1 MTPTDKRA
9 FKDALDLAHET
20 ARQALPTP
28 AVLGVFWAQLEAYPL
43 DAVLRALS
51 RHVAT
56 SEFAPTPA
64 SILKHLP
71 KMSDGRPEADEAW
84 AIAIRSADERETVV
98 WTQEIA
104 EAWAIASP
112 VFDGDEIGARMAFKA
127 AYARIVDRNR
137 GANLPPQWVVSQ
149 GFDAQRR
156 IEVVEQAVRAG
167 RLQLTHAQAVVP
179 LLASAGDPEPNV
191 DVEANLARLKAIV
204 GGIGSAQARA
214 SAEKSA
220 RAREAA
226 EGLAEAKRAAVDRVA
241 GLLDAAVDQTSR
253 PSLAQWRFCCMCE
266 KQGFREQATCSING
280 ADFCED
286 HRPAPKAPR
295 RASANRGEVR
305 A

>member
-1 MTPTDKRA
+1 MTPNDKQA

-20 ARQALPTP
+20 ARQSLPSP
-28 AVLGVFWAQLEAYPL
+28 AVLRVFWSQLEAYPL

-51 RHVAT
+51 RHVTT

-137 GANLPPQWVVSQ
+137 GANLAPQWVVSQ

-156 IEVVEQAVRAG
+156 IEVVEHAVRAG
-167 RLQLTHAQAVVP
+167 RLQLAHAQAVVP
-179 LLASAGDPEPNV
+179 LLTSESDPAPTV

-204 GGIGSAQARA
+204 SGVGSAQARA

-226 EGLAEAKRAAVDRVA
+226 ADLAEAKRAAVDRVA
-241 GLLDAAVDQTSR
+241 PLLAADAHAVGA
-253 PSLAQWRFCCMCE
+253 SLAQWRFCCMCE

-280 ADFCED
+280 ADFCDD
-286 HRPAPKAPR
+286 HRPAPRAPR
-295 RASANRGEVR
+295 RATTNRGEVR

>member
-1 MTPTDKRA
+1 MNDHDKREFMSELNLA
-9 FKDALDLAHET
+9 FEA
-20 ARQALPTP
+20 ARQPLPSP
-28 AVLGVFWAQLEAYPL
+28 QVLRLFFDRLAPYPL
-43 DAVLRALS
+43 PMVLTAIG
-51 RHVAT
+51 RHIDT

-104 EAWAIASP
+104 EAWAIAAP

-137 GANLPPQWVVSQ
+137 GANLAPQWVVSQ

-167 RLQLTHAQAVVP
+167 RLQLSHAQAVVP
-179 LLASAGDPEPNV
+179 LLTSESDPAPGV

-204 GGIGSAQARA
+204 AGVGSAQDRA

-220 RAREAA
+220 RAREDA
-226 EGLAEAKRAAVDRVA
+226 EHTAELKRAAARRVA
-241 GLLDAAVDQTSR
+241 SYAA
-253 PSLAQWRFCCMCE
+253 
-266 KQGFREQATCSING
+266 
-280 ADFCED
+280 
-286 HRPAPKAPR
+286 
-295 RASANRGEVR
+295 EVR

>member
-1 MTPTDKRA
+1 MTPNDKRA

-127 AYARIVDRNR
+127 AYVRIVDRNR

-179 LLASAGDPEPNV
+179 LLASAADPEPNV
-191 DVEANLARLKAIV
+191 DVETNLARLKAIV

-220 RAREAA
+220 RAREDAEHTAELKQAA
-226 EGLAEAKRAAVDRVA
+226 ARRVA
-241 GLLDAAVDQTSR
+241 GY
-253 PSLAQWRFCCMCE
+253 
-266 KQGFREQATCSING
+266 
-280 ADFCED
+280 
-286 HRPAPKAPR
+286 
-295 RASANRGEVR
+295 RGEVT

>member
-1 MTPTDKRA
+1 MTPNDKQA

-20 ARQALPTP
+20 ARQALPSP
-28 AVLGVFWAQLEAYPL
+28 AVLRVFWSQLETFPL

-71 KMSDGRPEADEAW
+71 KMSDGRPEPDEAW

-137 GANLPPQWVVSQ
+137 GANQPPQWVVSQ

-156 IEVVEQAVRAG
+156 IEVVDQAVRAG

-179 LLASAGDPEPNV
+179 LLTSESDPSPAV
-191 DVEANLARLKAIV
+191 DVEANLARLKAMV
-204 GGIGSAQARA
+204 AGIGSARTR
-214 SAEKSA
+214 SSLEKSA
-220 RAREAA
+220 RAREDAEHTAELKQAA
-226 EGLAEAKRAAVDRVA
+226 ARRVTGYAA
-241 GLLDAAVDQTSR
+241 
-253 PSLAQWRFCCMCE
+253 
-266 KQGFREQATCSING
+266 
-280 ADFCED
+280 
-286 HRPAPKAPR
+286 
-295 RASANRGEVR
+295 EVR

>member
-1 MTPTDKRA
+1 MNDHDKRDFMDELNLA
-9 FKDALDLAHET
+9 FQA
-20 ARQALPTP
+20 ARQPLPSP
-28 AVLGVFWAQLEAYPL
+28 QVLRLFWDRLAPYPL
-43 DAVLRALS
+43 PMVLAAIG
-51 RHVAT
+51 RHIDT

-71 KMSDGRPEADEAW
+71 KMSGGRPEADEAW

-104 EAWAIASP
+104 EAWAIAAP

-137 GANLPPQWVVSQ
+137 GANLAPQWAVSQ

-167 RLQLTHAQAVVP
+167 RLQLSHAQAVVP
-179 LLASAGDPEPNV
+179 LLTSESDSSPGV

-220 RAREAA
+220 RAREDA
-226 EGLAEAKRAAVDRVA
+226 EHTAELKRAAARRVA
-241 GLLDAAVDQTSR
+241 SYAA
-253 PSLAQWRFCCMCE
+253 
-266 KQGFREQATCSING
+266 
-280 ADFCED
+280 
-286 HRPAPKAPR
+286 
-295 RASANRGEVR
+295 EVR

>member
-1 MTPTDKRA
+1 MTPNDKRA

-71 KMSDGRPEADEAW
+71 KASDGRPGPDEAW

-104 EAWAIASP
+104 EAWTIARP
-112 VFDGDEIGARMAFKA
+112 VFDGDEIGARMAFKD
-127 AYARIVDRNR
+127 AYTRICDRNR
-137 GANLPPQWVVSQ
+137 QLGVAPQWSVSQ
-149 GFDAQRR
+149 GFDAEKR
-156 IEVVEQAVRAG
+156 IAAVTQAVQAG
-167 RLQLTHAQAVVP
+167 RLALPQAKAAVP
-179 LLASAGDPEPNV
+179 LLAGESDPAPTV
-191 DVEANLARLKAIV
+191 DVEANLARLKQLVA
-204 GGIGSAQARA
+204 GIGSARARS
-214 SAEKSA
+214 SAEKSE

-226 EGLAEAKRAAVDRVA
+226 AGLAEAKRETARRVA
-241 GLLDAAVDQTSR
+241 DYEG
-253 PSLAQWRFCCMCE
+253 
-266 KQGFREQATCSING
+266 
-280 ADFCED
+280 
-286 HRPAPKAPR
+286 
-295 RASANRGEVR
+295 VR

>member
-1 MTPTDKRA
+1 MNDHDKREFMSELNLA
-9 FKDALDLAHET
+9 FEA
-20 ARQALPTP
+20 ARQPLPSP
-28 AVLGVFWAQLEAYPL
+28 QVLRLFFDRLAPYPL
-43 DAVLRALS
+43 HMVLAAIGRHIDA
-51 RHVAT
+51 

-179 LLASAGDPEPNV
+179 LLTSESDPAPAV

-204 GGIGSAQARA
+204 AGVGSAQARA

-220 RAREAA
+220 RAREDAEHTAELKQAA
-226 EGLAEAKRAAVDRVA
+226 ARRVA
-241 GLLDAAVDQTSR
+241 GY
-253 PSLAQWRFCCMCE
+253 
-266 KQGFREQATCSING
+266 
-280 ADFCED
+280 
-286 HRPAPKAPR
+286 
-295 RASANRGEVR
+295 RGEVT

>member
-1 MTPTDKRA
+1 MNDHDKREFMDELNLA
-9 FKDALDLAHET
+9 FQA
-20 ARQALPTP
+20 ARQPLPSP
-28 AVLGVFWAQLEAYPL
+28 QVLRLFWDRLTRYPL
-43 DAVLRALS
+43 PMVLNAINQ
-51 RHVAT
+51 HIDT

-64 SILKHLP
+64 AILKHLP

-137 GANLPPQWVVSQ
+137 GLNAAPQWVVSQ

-156 IEVVEQAVRAG
+156 LEVVEHAVRAG
-167 RLQLTHAQAVVP
+167 RLQLAHAQAVVP
-179 LLASAGDPEPNV
+179 LLASTSDPAPGV
-191 DVEANLARLKAIV
+191 DIEANLARLKAIV
-204 GGIGSAQARA
+204 AGVGSARVRA
-214 SAEKSA
+214 SLEKSA

-241 GLLDAAVDQTSR
+241 PLLAADEHAAGA
-253 PSLAQWRFCCMCE
+253 SLAQWRFCCMCE
-266 KQGFREQATCSING
+266 KQGFREQASCSING
-280 ADFCED
+280 ADFCDD
-286 HRPAPKAPR
+286 HRPAPRAPR

>member
-1 MTPTDKRA
+1 MNDHDKREFMDELNLA
-9 FKDALDLAHET
+9 FQA
-20 ARQALPTP
+20 ARQPLPSP
-28 AVLGVFWAQLEAYPL
+28 QVLRLFWDRLAPYPL
-43 DAVLRALS
+43 PMVLAAIG
-51 RHVAT
+51 RHIDT

-71 KMSDGRPEADEAW
+71 KMSDGRPEPDEAW

-127 AYARIVDRNR
+127 AYSRIVDRNR

-179 LLASAGDPEPNV
+179 LLTSESDPAPAV
-191 DVEANLARLKAIV
+191 DVEANLARLKALV
-204 GGIGSAQARA
+204 AGIGSARSRA
-214 SAEKSA
+214 SLEKSA

-226 EGLAEAKRAAVDRVA
+226 ADLAEAKRAAVDRVA
-241 GLLDAAVDQTSR
+241 GLLGAAIDHAER

-280 ADFCED
+280 ADFCDD

-295 RASANRGEVR
+295 RATANRGEVR

>member
-1 MTPTDKRA
+1 MTPNEKRP
-9 FKDALDLAHET
+9 FIDALKLAHKT
-20 ARQALPTP
+20 ARQPLPEP
-28 AVLGVFWAQLEAYPL
+28 DVMDVFWAQLSTYPL

-71 KMSDGRPEADEAW
+71 KMSDGRPEPDEAW

-156 IEVVEQAVRAG
+156 IEVVEHAVRAG
-167 RLQLTHAQAVVP
+167 RLQLAHAQAVAP
-179 LLASAGDPEPNV
+179 LLTSESDPAPAV

-204 GGIGSAQARA
+204 SGVGSAQARA
-214 SAEKSA
+214 SAAASA
-220 RAREAA
+220 RAREDA
-226 EGLAEAKRAAVDRVA
+226 EHTAELKRAAARRVA
-241 GLLDAAVDQTSR
+241 GY
-253 PSLAQWRFCCMCE
+253 
-266 KQGFREQATCSING
+266 
-280 ADFCED
+280 
-286 HRPAPKAPR
+286 
-295 RASANRGEVR
+295 RGEVR

>member
-1 MTPTDKRA
+1 MNDHDKREFMDELNLA
-9 FKDALDLAHET
+9 FQA
-20 ARQALPTP
+20 ARQPLPSP
-28 AVLGVFWAQLEAYPL
+28 QVLRLFWDRLAPYPL
-43 DAVLRALS
+43 RMVLNAIGRHIDA
-51 RHVAT
+51 

-112 VFDGDEIGARMAFKA
+112 VFATDEIGARMAFKA
-127 AYARIVDRNR
+127 AYSRILDRNR
-137 GANLPPQWVVSQ
+137 GLNATPQWVVSQ

-156 IEVVEQAVRAG
+156 LEAVEHAVRAG

-179 LLASAGDPEPNV
+179 LLASEADPAPGV

-204 GGIGSAQARA
+204 AGVGSARAR
-214 SAEKSA
+214 SSLEKSA

-226 EGLAEAKRAAVDRVA
+226 DDLAEAKRAAVDRVA
-241 GLLDAAVDQTSR
+241 GLLDVGAVHVGGA
-253 PSLAQWRFCCMCE
+253 SLAQWRFCCMCE

-280 ADFCED
+280 ADFCDD
-286 HRPAPKAPR
+286 HRPAPRAPR
-295 RASANRGEVR
+295 RASGTRGEVR